1 MSIFINREGR
11 EDKMKEIN
19 PPKPPD
25 KKGPERPTIEAKDKL
40 NPSDR
45 NNVRK
50 SWELTPEQKKKV
62 DDGNKEISDRYR
74 NGKLDKPNGGD
85 PNKGE
90 RQLELGKE
98 TER

>member
-1 MSIFINREGR
+1 MSFFRNREGQEGER
-11 EDKMKEIN
+11 REIN
-19 PPKPPD
+19 PPD

-85 PNKGE
+85 PNKGQ

>member
-1 MSIFINREGR
+1 MSWFRNREGHEGER
-11 EDKMKEIN
+11 KEI
-19 PPKPPD
+19 KPEKP
-25 KKGPERPTIEAKDKL
+25 KGPEHPTIEAKDKL

-85 PNKGE
+85 PNKGQ
-90 RQLELGKE
+90 RQRELGKE